1 MQQIAKEL
9 GKIWALEEEI
19 KVDKDLGINVFEG
32 DRNTTYF
39 QVVANQIIRKKT
51 IEVL

>member
-19 KVDKDLGINVFEG
+19 KVDKDLGINVLRG
-32 DRNTTYF
+32 
-39 QVVANQIIRKKT
+39 
-51 IEVL
+51 IETQRIFKL